1 MLPVCLKESL
11 QRLLRVSTVERVGAS
26 NNNSYVLCGMLVIGR
41 KVMAD
46 LFLASFCID
55 HSNATTETDKFNKL
69 LQKLDELMKETSSP
83 EKGYQLAK
91 QRR

>member
-11 QRLLRVSTVERVGAS
+11 QRLLRVSTVERLGS
-26 NNNSYVLCGMLVIGR
+26 SNNSYVLCGMLVIGR

-69 LQKLDELMKETSSP
+69 LQKLDELMKETRSP
-83 EKGYQLAK
+83 ENSYHSN
-91 QRR
+91 